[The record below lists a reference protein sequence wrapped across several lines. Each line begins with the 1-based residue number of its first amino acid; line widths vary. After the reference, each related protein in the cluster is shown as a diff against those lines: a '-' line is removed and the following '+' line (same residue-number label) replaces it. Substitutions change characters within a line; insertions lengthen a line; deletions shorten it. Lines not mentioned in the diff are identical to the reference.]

1 MELFFILL
9 VLLIATR
16 TLGEAAE
23 RLGQP
28 ALVGELVAGILLGT
42 VAAQYTDLL
51 PQIGGLHQN
60 PVFQGITD
68 LGMFF
73 IMLFAGVELQPSRL
87 IEHTRGAL
95 AVATCGMVLPMVF
108 GIALGW
114 AFLPATDD
122 FFAQAIFLGV
132 ALAITAVPATVRI
145 LIDLGRLE
153 SRSGQIIVSAA
164 VFDDVLSLVLLAWLT
179 TLIGGETAGELAFGW
194 LALKVLAFF
203 AITTVVGLLVFPL
216 GGRFMHIIKQKE
228 FEFSALLAGALA
240 FSVLA
245 ELMSLHFI
253 VGAFM
258 AGLFFGRKT
267 IDEFAYEDVR
277 NKTSAMTFGFLA
289 PIFFASVGLHLD
301 FTAVLVIPAF
311 VLLLL
316 VAAFLGKL
324 IGAGVAAR
332 CIGLSRREAAAVG
345 VGMSARGAVE
355 LVIASI
361 ALEAGLFAGGPG
373 TSAVI
378 EHMFSAVVIMAVVT
392 TLVTPILL
400 KRIYGRMPPE
410 QLAGEPRKVGGV
422 GDDH

>member
-9 VLLIATR
+9 VVLIATR
-16 TLGEAAE
+16 SLGEAAE

-42 VAAQYTDLL
+42 LAARYTDLF
-51 PQIGGLHQN
+51 PQISGLNQS
-60 PVFQGITD
+60 PVFQAITD

-73 IMLFAGVELQPSRL
+73 IMLFAGIELQPNRL
-87 IEHTRGAL
+87 MEHSRGAIV
-95 AVATCGMVLPMVF
+95 VAGCGMVLPMLL

-114 AFLPATDD
+114 VFLPAGED
-122 FFAQAIFLGV
+122 FFAQALFLGV

-145 LIDLGRLE
+145 LVDLGKLE

-164 VFDDVLSLVLLAWLT
+164 VFDDVFSLILLGWLT
-179 TLIGGETAGELAFGW
+179 ALIGDEPAEAFAFGM
-194 LALKVLAFF
+194 LVFKVVAFF
-203 AITTVVGLLVFPL
+203 IITTVIGVFVFPL
-216 GGRFMHIIKQKE
+216 GGRIMHLFKQKE
-228 FEFSALLAGALA
+228 FEFSALLAAALA

-245 ELMSLHFI
+245 ELMGLHFI

-267 IDEFAYEDVR
+267 IDDFAYADVR

-301 FTAVLVIPAF
+301 FNAIFVIPTF
-311 VLLLL
+311 VLMLLL
-316 VAAFLGKL
+316 TAFLGKL
-324 IGAGVAAR
+324 IGAGMAAR
-332 CIGLSRREAAAVG
+332 YIGLSRPEAAAVG

-361 ALEAGLFAGGPG
+361 ALEAGLFATGPD
-373 TSAVI
+373 TPAVI

-392 TLVTPILL
+392 TLITPILL
-400 KRIYGRMPPE
+400 KRIYSGMSP
-410 QLAGEPRKVGGV
+410 
-422 GDDH
+422 